1 MEKSRF
7 FILDGGSATELVR
20 QGHKSIDVSNGLL
33 IAIRI
38 VFLKRLYIILFCF
51 NVINSNAHML
61 YIHFQFRFP
70 RNLHLKK
77 E

>member
-7 FILDGGSATELVR
+7 LILDGGSATELVR

-38 VFLKRLYIILFCF
+38 PFLKRLYIMLYYFVLIELY
-51 NVINSNAHML
+51 SNAYTL
-61 YIHFQFRFP
+61 YIHFQFRF
-70 RNLHLKK
+70 L
-77 E
+77 EIYI